1 MSRQVSLAI
10 VDFPGS
16 AADEAARALS
26 KFPVLDVQVVGD
38 PSELGKFD
46 ALLLPP
52 GASYGDYLRPGAI
65 AATGP
70 LAAAVKGFAKS
81 GGHVLGIGNGFQILT
96 ELGLLPGVLLENEDG
111 RFASGDA
118 ELEVVSP
125 IPGFDVG
132 DRLRLPF
139 AHRYGRYWCNR
150 ASLHAMEDQVQVLL
164 KYTDNPNG
172 SLSGVAAVSN
182 WEGNVVGMMPQPTRA
197 LDPAVG
203 GTDGIAVFDALVRA
217 CKPGARLQTSTKE
230 QQING

>member
-1 MSRQVSLAI
+1 M
-10 VDFPGS
+10 
-16 AADEAARALS
+16 
-26 KFPVLDVQVVGD
+26 
-38 PSELGKFD
+38 
-46 ALLLPP
+46 
-52 GASYGDYLRPGAI
+52 
-65 AATGP
+65 
-70 LAAAVKGFAKS
+70 
-81 GGHVLGIGNGFQILT
+81 
-96 ELGLLPGVLLENEDG
+96 LLENEDG